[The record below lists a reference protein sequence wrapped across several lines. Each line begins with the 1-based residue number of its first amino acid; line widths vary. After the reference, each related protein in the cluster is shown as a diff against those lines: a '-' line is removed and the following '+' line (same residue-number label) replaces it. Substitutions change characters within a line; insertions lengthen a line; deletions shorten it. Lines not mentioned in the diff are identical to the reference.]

1 MASDPSHNVPYVI
14 RSRRIMLGLSQ
25 ARLAEIVGRTATTV
39 RRWERGEVPPP
50 DDVIDGLAAALE
62 VDAGELRP
70 PPPPKRSSV
79 VVSGGATPAPPS
91 RPPRDT
97 ASGPAAP
104 RSTAADSTR
113 PQAASPVTRVQPKSP
128 APPAPSKPKPATPAA
143 DTTTDAP
150 AGEPWIQFEQ
160 EQGRRPA
167 ARPAAS
173 SAEPVADGA
182 PAGRTPAATPPAVP
196 VATAAH
202 PARQSAPAVQVDD
215 LDATAAVPPPRRPVA
230 RAPVVT
236 RSYLEDPKQRL
247 LYSLRLI
254 LTIAVLGVMAVVA
267 VWALGELLS
276 ALDETLDFFSD
287 TTVVDNGLDL
297 PALPGAES

>member
-1 MASDPSHNVPYVI
+1 MASDASHNVPYVI

-25 ARLAEIVGRTATTV
+25 ARLAEMVGRTATTV
-39 RRWERGEVPPP
+39 RRWERGEVSPP
-50 DDVIDGLAAALE
+50 DDVVERLAAALE

-79 VVSGGATPAPPS
+79 VVSGGGTPTPPS
-91 RPPRDT
+91 RLPRD
-97 ASGPAAP
+97 APDGPAAG
-104 RSTAADSTR
+104 DSTR
-113 PQAASPVTRVQPKSP
+113 PQAASPVTRLQRKSP
-128 APPAPSKPKPATPAA
+128 APPAPGKPKPAAPAA

-150 AGEPWIQFEQ
+150 AGEPWIQFEP
-160 EQGRRPA
+160 EPAPPPA
-167 ARPAAS
+167 AAAAARSADATADAPAA
-173 SAEPVADGA
+173 ARA
-182 PAGRTPAATPPAVP
+182 PAAAPPPAP
-196 VATAAH
+196 VATATA
-202 PARQSAPAVQVDD
+202 ARQSAPAVQVDD

-254 LTIAVLGVMAVVA
+254 LTLAALGVMAVVA
-267 VWALGELLS
+267 VWALGELLG

-297 PALPGAES
+297 PSLPGAES